1 MLLGWRSNRR
11 EMVRVRENVW
21 VRSPF
26 LWSKANVG
34 SLGFW
39 GSGQAPEGTAEAGGS
54 QPIAQET
61 MKARGVKQPQ
71 RLP

>member
-1 MLLGWRSNRR
+1 
-11 EMVRVRENVW
+11 MVRVREDVP

-26 LWSKANVG
+26 LWSKAHVG

-39 GSGQAPEGTAEAGGS
+39 GSGQAPEHAAEAGGS
-54 QPIAQET
+54 QPIARGT
-61 MKARGVKQPQ
+61 RKARGVKELQ